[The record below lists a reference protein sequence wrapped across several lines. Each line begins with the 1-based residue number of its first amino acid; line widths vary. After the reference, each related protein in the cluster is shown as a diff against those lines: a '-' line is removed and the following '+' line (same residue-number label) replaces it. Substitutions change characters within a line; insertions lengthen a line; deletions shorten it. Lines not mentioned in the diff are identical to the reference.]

1 MARKISQKDFG
12 MNQGPTLSPG
22 QIYRGITTVSEDFDG
37 ETKSVIEPDP
47 EFVKYCKGM
56 RARFP
61 EFAKDAVFPEK
72 HAEAVRFL
80 GWRLSAGDFF
90 AAIKGS
96 FVLAL
101 IPAVIFLI
109 LVFVFGVGIEF
120 GDFSTEELFG
130 MTPFLTNLFG
140 ADTAAIIFFGLVFFV
155 ATIIGLFIY
164 SIYNIPIIAAEDEK
178 NKALTYVPEM
188 IGYMIMSMKLVPN
201 LEKAIEF
208 SAKHGRGKVATDFKR
223 LIWDFQI
230 GVYSSVSEGLDALA
244 YRWGA
249 YSTELKESLMKIR
262 ASVMEPI
269 ESNRY
274 QLLDKTMLE
283 VLNSVKSKME
293 DYARSLNQPSIMLFY
308 LGILLPL
315 ILIIILPVGSAFSG
329 APFAQPII
337 LIMIYCV
344 AIPFVAFSFA
354 KKVIKQRPPTY
365 EPPMIND
372 DYPELPKKWQMS
384 IMGITTPRD

>member
-201 LEKAIEF
+201 LEKAM
-208 SAKHGRGKVATDFKR
+208 S
-223 LIWDFQI
+223 FQQN
-230 GVYSSVSEGLDALA
+230 
-244 YRWGA
+244 
-249 YSTELKESLMKIR
+249 TEEEKLR
-262 ASVMEPI
+262 
-269 ESNRY
+269 
-274 QLLDKTMLE
+274 Q
-283 VLNSVKSKME
+283 
-293 DYARSLNQPSIMLFY
+293 
-308 LGILLPL
+308 IL
-315 ILIIILPVGSAFSG
+315 
-329 APFAQPII
+329 
-337 LIMIYCV
+337 
-344 AIPFVAFSFA
+344 
-354 KKVIKQRPPTY
+354 
-365 EPPMIND
+365 
-372 DYPELPKKWQMS
+372 
-384 IMGITTPRD
+384 RD